1 MSPQMSLQSQNSAK
15 LGIKR
20 EMPETSSK
28 HPSKGIQITFLQRS
42 AAIRD
47 MTTATPGN
55 ERRLLDYGALCYY
68 GAIARKSRMQ
78 QIPEARSHLLGS
90 KHRIHCRDAAE
101 VPVALSRSLYRLG
114 QMHMYY
120 LSHIPYIID
129 ANIPNNHYMAY
140 NAS

>member
-1 MSPQMSLQSQNSAK
+1 MTPQMTLQSQKSAK

-20 EMPETSSK
+20 GMPETSSK
-28 HPSKGIQITFLQRS
+28 HPSKGIQIAFLQRS
-42 AAIRD
+42 AAISD

-78 QIPEARSHLLGS
+78 QIAEARSHLLGS
-90 KHRIHCRDAAE
+90 KHSIHCRNAAE
-101 VPVALSRSLYRLG
+101 VPVAPSRSLYRLG

-120 LSHIPYIID
+120 LSHIPYI
-129 ANIPNNHYMAY
+129 YRY
-140 NAS
+140 KYTK